1 MDIVLSGDTNVIRD
15 AKLLSDPNMVALC
28 SEGNTIQ
35 VHKYDPSK
43 KQASLLEEQAKLL
56 ADLDDY

>member
-1 MDIVLSGDTNVIRD
+1 LSENTNVIRD
-15 AKLLSDPNMVALC
+15 ARLLADPNLVALC
-28 SEGNTIQ
+28 SEGNKIQ